1 MTGQSPGVVG
11 ESVVAAPVEG
21 DAGLD
26 GRSRSAGRDHG
37 LAWATSQTLAESS
50 AWVVALA
57 GFLARGGIVILLVPI
72 LPLPSPVG
80 IANIVGP
87 AVVTPA
93 GPSSQG
99 IAILVAAGIVVVGW
113 VVLGVLIGAATD
125 GYLARAEPPWAAVG
139 GTVAGEP
146 GASAAG
152 PRVVARLAAIRF
164 ALLMLLAVAVAV
176 AAGPVVD
183 STYRELIS
191 PFDLETPLAD
201 RVAHETAPFLA
212 LVVAAWAVA
221 EVAGGIAVRLAVQRD
236 IGALG
241 ALGAM
246 VRHVVRRPLG
256 VLATTVVSFVVLA
269 LAVGPAIVVASAGF
283 SLVEAGV
290 GAGGDPR
297 MALAGGIL
305 VLVSW
310 LGGIV
315 LAGVASTWRGLL
327 WSAEVAH
334 GPPAGRAQTGTFDRG
349 GPDPSGGLVD

>member
-1 MTGQSPGVVG
+1 MTGSSPGVVG
-11 ESVVAAPVEG
+11 ESVVAAPAEG
-21 DAGLD
+21 GARLE
-26 GRSRSAGRDHG
+26 GRSRSAGWIDG
-37 LAWATSQTLAESS
+37 LAWATSQTLARPST
-50 AWVVALA
+50 WVVALA
-57 GFLARGGIVILLVPI
+57 GYLARGGILLLLVPI

-99 IAILVAAGIVVVGW
+99 VAILVSAGIVVVGW
-113 VVLGVLIGAATD
+113 GVLGVLIGAATD
-125 GYLARAEPPWAAVG
+125 GYLARAEPI
-139 GTVAGEP
+139 GT
-146 GASAAG
+146 GATGA
-152 PRVVARLAAIRF
+152 RIVARLAAIRF
-164 ALLMLLAVAVAV
+164 ALLALPASAVAV

-183 STYRELIS
+183 STYRQLIS
-191 PFDLETPLAD
+191 PFDLDTPLAD
-201 RVAHETAPFLA
+201 RVVRETAPFLVF
-212 LVVAAWAVA
+212 VVVAWAVA

-236 IGALG
+236 IGAPG

-256 VLATTVVSFVVLA
+256 VLAATALSFVALA

-283 SLVEAGV
+283 SVIEAGV
-290 GAGGDPR
+290 RARGDPR
-297 MALAGGIL
+297 LALAGGIL
-305 VLVSW
+305 LLVSW

-334 GPPAGRAQTGTFDRG
+334 GPPPGRARTGTFSRG
-349 GPDPSGGLVD
+349 GPDPSGGLVE